1 MLRNH
6 FTRGKNKHLGES
18 FMKNHLQRS
27 GLPVLVSAAIVTV
40 VPSMASAQLEEVLVT
55 AERREASVQDVPIA
69 VSAYSEEMIERLQI
83 DDTLDL
89 INVVPNLFGGNN
101 TGLGTANMYYLRAQ
115 GNDESIS
122 TFDPPVGT
130 YVDDV
135 YITRQNVNNVA
146 LFDVERIEVL
156 RGPQGTLYGRNT
168 TGGAISV
175 VMKKPSDTM
184 QGYVEAGAGNWGKTM
199 VRGSIDLPL
208 SENVLTK
215 FSAYYVDTDG
225 YLENRTDGKDYNEAD
240 LTGIRAALRWLI
252 SDSMTWDIAVDGGKS
267 EVANIHG
274 FLDGDDRYSLSV
286 LGSGLPMGGGMSD
299 YGNEVDTLNI
309 TSNLAW
315 DAMGGTANLI
325 FGSRSIE
332 QDFLLN
338 FPFSLD
344 FFPDFFIIDNQGE
357 HDMYSAELKWSGD
370 IMDGRAFLQTGVY
383 YMDEDNT
390 VDFVDY
396 LDLAAVGVP
405 APPSTAFLTLADR
418 VLSNTTESFAVYAQ
432 ADIKIGNNGTL
443 TLGARYTDEEK
454 TVDFQGTV
462 NSAGM
467 VAAGIPLSQSEQE
480 ITPRIAYA
488 HKFTDNLMMYASATN
503 GFKSGGWNARGSSSA
518 ALQAFAPETIWSY
531 ELGMRGD
538 WMDGRLRT
546 NITMFYSDL
555 EDLQT
560 TSATPDGQF
569 LTTNAGGLEVP
580 GIEAEITALP
590 TDNWQ
595 IFAAL
600 GWQNAEYQDLPGGC
614 VTPNANLAA
623 YDADC
628 NIAEPKRSPHQTYT
642 LGTSVDFSLGGVTVT
657 PNIMLRYLGSQY
669 PGTRNSG
676 YNESVT
682 LLNAGVKLSMAD
694 SRWELNLECKNCGDK
709 TYTQSF
715 LFTRYYNLPVTY
727 LATLKY
733 RFGG

>member
-1 MLRNH
+1 
-6 FTRGKNKHLGES
+6 
-18 FMKNHLQRS
+18 MKNHFHRS
-27 GLPVLVSAAIVTV
+27 GLPLLVSAAIATV
-40 VPSMASAQLEEVLVT
+40 LPNVASAQLEEVLVT

-69 VSAYSEEMIERLQI
+69 VSAYSEEMIERMQI

-175 VMKKPSDTM
+175 VMKKPSDTT

-208 SENVLTK
+208 SDNVLTK

-325 FGSRSIE
+325 LGSRSIE

-405 APPSTAFLTLADR
+405 APPSTAFTTLADR

-488 HKFTDNLMMYASATN
+488 HKFTDNFMMYASATN
-503 GFKSGGWNARGSSSA
+503 GFKSGGWNARGSSSD

-538 WMDGRLRT
+538 WVDGRLRT

-600 GWQNAEYQDLPGGC
+600 GWQNAEYKGLPGGC

-642 LGTSVDFSLGGVTVT
+642 IGTSVDFSLGGVTVT

-669 PGTRNSG
+669 PGTRNLG

-715 LFTRYYNLPVTY
+715 LFTRYYNMPVTY

>member
-1 MLRNH
+1 
-6 FTRGKNKHLGES
+6 
-18 FMKNHLQRS
+18 MKNYFQRS
-27 GLPVLVSAAIVTV
+27 GLPMLVSAAITTV
-40 VPSMASAQLEEVLVT
+40 LPSVAPAPLEEVLVT
-55 AERREASVQDVPIA
+55 AERKEASVQDVPLA

-208 SENVLTK
+208 SDNVLTK

-325 FGSRSIE
+325 FGARSIE

-383 YMDEDNT
+383 YMDEDNE

-396 LDLAAVGVP
+396 LDLGAVGVP
-405 APPSTAFLTLADR
+405 VPPSTLFTTLADR

-432 ADIKIGNNGTL
+432 ADIKVGENGTL

-546 NITMFYSDL
+546 NITLFYSDL

-590 TDNWQ
+590 SDNWQ

-600 GWQNAEYQDLPGGC
+600 GWQNAE
-614 VTPNANLAA
+614 
-623 YDADC
+623 
-628 NIAEPKRSPHQTYT
+628 
-642 LGTSVDFSLGGVTVT
+642 
-657 PNIMLRYLGSQY
+657 
-669 PGTRNSG
+669 
-676 YNESVT
+676 
-682 LLNAGVKLSMAD
+682 
-694 SRWELNLECKNCGDK
+694 
-709 TYTQSF
+709 
-715 LFTRYYNLPVTY
+715 
-727 LATLKY
+727 
-733 RFGG
+733 

>member
-1 MLRNH
+1 
-6 FTRGKNKHLGES
+6 
-18 FMKNHLQRS
+18 MKNHFQRS

-657 PNIMLRYLGSQY
+657 PNIMFRYLGSQY

>member
-1 MLRNH
+1 M
-6 FTRGKNKHLGES
+6 KMSVKHAY
-18 FMKNHLQRS
+18 
-27 GLPVLVSAAIVTV
+27 LPAILSAAVAATL
-40 VPSMASAQLEEVLVT
+40 PTTTFAQLEEVLVT

-69 VSAYSEEMIERLQI
+69 VSAYNEDMIDKLQI

-89 INVVPNLFGGNN
+89 INVVPNMFGGNN

-184 QGYVEAGAGNWGKTM
+184 QGYVEAGAGRFGKTLL
-199 VRGSIDLPL
+199 RGSIDLPL
-208 SENVLTK
+208 SDNVLTK
-215 FSAYYVDTDG
+215 FSAYYVDDDG

-240 LTGIRAALRWLI
+240 LTGVRAALRWLI

-267 EVANIHG
+267 EVSNIHG

-286 LGSGLPMGGGMSD
+286 LGDGLPMGGGMSD
-299 YGNEVDTLNI
+299 YGNEVETLNI

-325 FGSRSIE
+325 LGARSIE

-344 FFPDFFIIDNQGE
+344 FIPDFFIIDNEGE
-357 HDMYSAELKWSGD
+357 HDMFSAELKWSGD
-370 IMDGRAFLQTGVY
+370 IMDGRGFLQTGVY
-383 YMDEDNT
+383 YMDEDNE

-396 LDLAAVGVP
+396 LDLAAVGAPV
-405 APPSTAFLTLADR
+405 PPSTAFLTLADR
-418 VLSNTTESFAVYAQ
+418 ILSNTTESFAVYAQ
-432 ADIKIGNNGTL
+432 ADIQIGENGTL

-488 HKFTDNLMMYASATN
+488 HKFTENMMMYASATN
-503 GFKSGGWNARGSSSA
+503 GFKSGGLECACS
-518 ALQAFAPETIWSY
+518 Q
-531 ELGMRGD
+531 
-538 WMDGRLRT
+538 LR
-546 NITMFYSDL
+546 
-555 EDLQT
+555 
-560 TSATPDGQF
+560 SATSFCSRD
-569 LTTNAGGLEVP
+569 
-580 GIEAEITALP
+580 
-590 TDNWQ
+590 
-595 IFAAL
+595 
-600 GWQNAEYQDLPGGC
+600 DL
-614 VTPNANLAA
+614 VL
-623 YDADC
+623 
-628 NIAEPKRSPHQTYT
+628 
-642 LGTSVDFSLGGVTVT
+642 
-657 PNIMLRYLGSQY
+657 
-669 PGTRNSG
+669 
-676 YNESVT
+676 
-682 LLNAGVKLSMAD
+682 
-694 SRWELNLECKNCGDK
+694 
-709 TYTQSF
+709 
-715 LFTRYYNLPVTY
+715 
-727 LATLKY
+727 
-733 RFGG
+733 

>member
-1 MLRNH
+1 
-6 FTRGKNKHLGES
+6 
-18 FMKNHLQRS
+18 MKNYFQRS

-614 VTPNANLAA
+614 VTPNADLAA

-715 LFTRYYNLPVTY
+715 LFTRYYNMPVTY

>member
-1 MLRNH
+1 
-6 FTRGKNKHLGES
+6 
-18 FMKNHLQRS
+18 MKNYFQRS

-338 FPFSLD
+338 FPFALD

-614 VTPNANLAA
+614 VTPNADLAA

-715 LFTRYYNLPVTY
+715 LFTRYYNMPVTY